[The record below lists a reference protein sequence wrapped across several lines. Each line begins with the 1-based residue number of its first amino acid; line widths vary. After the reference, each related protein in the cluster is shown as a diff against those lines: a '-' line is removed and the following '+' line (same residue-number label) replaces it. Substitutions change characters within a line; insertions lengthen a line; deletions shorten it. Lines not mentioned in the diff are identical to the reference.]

1 MAKLR
6 CKLYLPQLQNGRSF
20 RDSQLLVN
28 FNGNL
33 RILKT
38 LYTKN
43 KQLKFSLVV
52 EYSASFSNMSVVRRN
67 FLERFII
74 LKLGEFVY
82 KFYSYLEVE
91 LVVIFR
97 TDFNWFRSYLYISLL
112 INE

>member
-1 MAKLR
+1 MVICVYRKH
-6 CKLYLPQLQNGRSF
+6 
-20 RDSQLLVN
+20 
-28 FNGNL
+28 
-33 RILKT
+33 
-38 LYTKN
+38 YTQKS
-43 KQLKFSLVV
+43 KQLNFSLVV

-112 INE
+112 INEYDNLSEK